1 MNNLDKLF
9 ELASQEEIVI
19 HYTTYIAGDLEGLY
33 INKHGIKIISLLSNL
48 KQNSKKLTSILAEE
62 LGHHFTSLGYYVSS
76 YNDYY
81 TKIIIDKCE
90 NKALKWACEFLI
102 TEEDIINIINSGIT
116 CVYEMADILNVDI
129 TFFQKR
135 LEFLSLK
142 KQSLQLGNNKY
153 LILTNLPYFYIF
165 DPIS

>member
-1 MNNLDKLF
+1 M
-9 ELASQEEIVI
+9 
-19 HYTTYIAGDLEGLY
+19 
-33 INKHGIKIISLLSNL
+33 
-48 KQNSKKLTSILAEE
+48 TSILAEE

-142 KQSLQLGNNKY
+142 NSLY
-153 LILTNLPYFYIF
+153 NLEI
-165 DPIS
+165 INI